1 MKTTFEKA
9 TEASRNG
16 YISDQSS
23 IDWIVGKL
31 LDMPLIDFRCA
42 SSEILM
48 KLLAD
53 FMRDSGMN
61 EFRSHQVTFGEMLGM
76 TELMFDYEPYF
87 ADPVH
92 LRAGL
97 RLTMLGH
104 TRNMLRE
111 YDCKSNIVH
120 LFMSISVKEYLRY
133 LNLRGKVSVKKS
145 FRKFNRSVFNHIGI
159 KITDNLTIG
168 KFLNLMFEYQS
179 KCWYPVVEITKFEDE
194 IRCSYSDL
202 YCFFILHFKQAFPQ
216 YFDLKTLKEK
226 YKKEF

>member
-1 MKTTFEKA
+1 MKTTLKKA
-9 TEASRNG
+9 TEASRKG

-31 LDMPLIDFRCA
+31 LDVPLIEFRCV

-61 EFRSHQVTFGEMLGM
+61 EFRAHQVTFGEMLGM
-76 TELMFDYEPYF
+76 TELMFDYEPYL

-92 LRAGL
+92 RRAGL

-111 YDCKSNIVH
+111 CIYQNNNVH
-120 LFMSISVKEYLRY
+120 LFLSISVKEYLRY

-145 FRKFNRSVFNHIGI
+145 FSKFNRSVFNHIGI
-159 KITDNLTIG
+159 KTTDNLTIG

-194 IRCSYSDL
+194 IRSSYEDL
-202 YCFFILHFKQAFPQ
+202 YCFFTVHFKQAFPQ
-216 YFDLKTLKEK
+216 YFDLKALKEK
-226 YKKEF
+226 YKKEG

>member
-1 MKTTFEKA
+1 MCLFIKRRIE
-9 TEASRNG
+9 S
-16 YISDQSS
+16 
-23 IDWIVGKL
+23 V
-31 LDMPLIDFRCA
+31 
-42 SSEILM
+42 EILGI
-48 KLLAD
+48 KIILG
-53 FMRDSGMN
+53 DS
-61 EFRSHQVTFGEMLGM
+61 QAFGEMLGM
-76 TELMFDYEPYF
+76 TELMFDYEPYL

-202 YCFFILHFKQAFPQ
+202 YCFFIFHFKQAFPD
-216 YFDLKTLKEK
+216 YFDLDKLKEK